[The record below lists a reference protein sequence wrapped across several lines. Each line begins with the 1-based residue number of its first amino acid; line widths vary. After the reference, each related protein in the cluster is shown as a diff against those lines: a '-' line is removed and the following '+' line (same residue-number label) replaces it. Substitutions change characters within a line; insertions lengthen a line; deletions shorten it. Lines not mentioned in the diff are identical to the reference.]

1 MKIMSMSSNGPMHA
15 LLHSVPPALQ
25 SATADLWLHWRLLHT
40 HGQVWVNIVGS
51 LLFLLGA
58 SAHKV
63 LFVPF
68 KSLFSQSCES
78 SGGSMVGLMVTS
90 SKKAYAIPRS
100 TAPLPTSV
108 QESPA

>member
-1 MKIMSMSSNGPMHA
+1 MHA

-40 HGQVWVNIVGS
+40 HGQVWVNMVGS

-90 SKKAYAIPRS
+90 SKKAYAIPGLLHRDYIS
-100 TAPLPTSV
+100 YFLLYSKLLQNLVA
-108 QESPA
+108 